1 MDNYGSVSRSDDG
14 DDASSADAAAGP
26 GNPPQVSSVPGPDP
40 VESGRPIAAASTEH
54 EANLAGPLAIYSV
67 LRVALI
73 AALTAVLAIFMPLIV
88 ALIFAIVIQL
98 PLAWILFAGPRRKV
112 NDAMAQKSARR
123 RAERQRLQ
131 SALSGDEPLP

>member
-1 MDNYGSVSRSDDG
+1 MGQDDP
-14 DDASSADAAAGP
+14 SAADGA
-26 GNPPQVSSVPGPDP
+26 
-40 VESGRPIAAASTEH
+40 H
-54 EANLAGPLAIYSV
+54 LAGPLIVYSV
-67 LRVALI
+67 LRVALV

-88 ALIFAIVIQL
+88 ALMFAIVVQL